1 MRPDFK
7 RLRSFIFSRVLWEG
21 PLAIFWGSLR
31 ASYLEEGCVGWES
44 REEELCPS
52 LQVGRPVANKY
63 QNEINFF
70 ECQERGSLL
79 GDPTQSLY
87 SEAWTL

>member
-1 MRPDFK
+1 M
-7 RLRSFIFSRVLWEG
+7 
-21 PLAIFWGSLR
+21 
-31 ASYLEEGCVGWES
+31 GWES
-44 REEELCPS
+44 REEELYPS

-70 ECQERGSLL
+70 ECQERGSLP
-79 GDPTQSLY
+79 GAPTQSLY